1 MQFSDLIG
9 IGKLG
14 GKEADGFYP
23 VLVKSDYR
31 PILLNIRDVYLIFN
45 SDRVFFVTISEIEE
59 TGRKLRIKFAEDG
72 IDEERQKH
80 REVKIAIPKQESSKS
95 LPESVIGFTAF
106 FEGRNLGKI
115 TGFFHN
121 NAQYVLEIRDT
132 RDEEILIPWVDHY
145 IGKIDSDKEALT
157 LLNMDELLDI
167 Q

>member
-31 PILLNIRDVYLIFN
+31 PILLNIKDVYLIFN

-59 TGRKLRIKFAEDG
+59 SGRKLRIKFAEDG

-80 REVKIAIPKQESSKS
+80 REVKIAIPRQETKES
-95 LPESVIGFTAF
+95 LPESVLGFTSFYA
-106 FEGRNLGKI
+106 GKNLGKV

-121 NAQYVLEIRDT
+121 NAQYVLEITDNQ
-132 RDEEILIPWVDHY
+132 DEIILIPWVEHF
-145 IGKIDSDKEALT
+145 IGKIDCDKEELT
-157 LLNMDELLDI
+157 LLNMDELLDVR
-167 Q
+167 

>member
-106 FEGRNLGKI
+106 FEGNRRGKFRSKFK
-115 TGFFHN
+115 GQRPFL
-121 NAQYVLEIRDT
+121 AK
-132 RDEEILIPWVDHY
+132 PK
-145 IGKIDSDKEALT
+145 GKNQK
-157 LLNMDELLDI
+157 
-167 Q
+167 

>member
-1 MQFSDLIG
+1 M
-9 IGKLG
+9 
-14 GKEADGFYP
+14 
-23 VLVKSDYR
+23 
-31 PILLNIRDVYLIFN
+31 
-45 SDRVFFVTISEIEE
+45 
-59 TGRKLRIKFAEDG
+59 
-72 IDEERQKH
+72 
-80 REVKIAIPKQESSKS
+80 
-95 LPESVIGFTAF
+95 IGFTAF

>member
-23 VLVKSDYR
+23 VLVKSDYH

>member
-45 SDRVFFVTISEIEE
+45 CDRVFFVTISEIEE
-59 TGRKLRIKFAEDG
+59 SGRKLRIKFAEDG

-80 REVKIAIPKQESSKS
+80 REVKIAIPRQEAKES
-95 LPESVIGFTAF
+95 LPESVIGFSSFYA
-106 FEGRNLGKI
+106 GRSLGKV
-115 TGFFHN
+115 TDFFHN
-121 NAQYVLEIRDT
+121 NAQYVLEITDNQ
-132 RDEEILIPWVDHY
+132 DEKILIPWVEHY
-145 IGKIDSDKEALT
+145 IGKIDYDKEELT
-157 LLNMDELLDI
+157 LLNMDELLDVR
-167 Q
+167 